1 MSPTILPMPVW
12 IAAEALRITKASEAW
27 MEEHRPRGYSPTPE
41 ERERMSILRTRQQTA
56 RQTKDMFA
64 WQQIHLAKLC
74 LAMASFR
81 RFTGTP

>member
-1 MSPTILPMPVW
+1 
-12 IAAEALRITKASEAW
+12 
-27 MEEHRPRGYSPTPE
+27 
-41 ERERMSILRTRQQTA
+41 MSILRTRQQTA